1 MNQTPLQFSVKPELD
16 GELKCK
22 LKKFVFDVIGC
33 CQDVHKE
40 LGPELTEYV
49 YQDSLK
55 IAFEQA
61 GIKFLKEYYF
71 RPSFRGIK
79 LEHRLFVDFLCKDKI
94 FLECKAIEKIGIHER
109 LQLWNY
115 MRVSGVRIGILYNF
129 LPVMDECEKYYFD
142 PETRQIYC
150 F

>member
-1 MNQTPLQFSVKPELD
+1 MLSEKQELD
-16 GELKCK
+16 SELREK
-22 LKKFVFDVIGC
+22 LKRFVFEVVGC
-33 CQDVHKE
+33 CQAVHQE
-40 LGPELTEYV
+40 QGPELTEYV

-61 GIKFLKEYYF
+61 GIKYQKEYHFTPY
-71 RPSFRGIK
+71 FRGIK

-94 FLECKAIEKIGIHER
+94 FLECKAIEKIGVHER

-115 MRVSGVRIGILYNF
+115 MRVAGIRIGILYNF
-129 LPVMDECEKYYFD
+129 APVLDECEKYYYD
-142 PETRQIYC
+142 PETRSIYT